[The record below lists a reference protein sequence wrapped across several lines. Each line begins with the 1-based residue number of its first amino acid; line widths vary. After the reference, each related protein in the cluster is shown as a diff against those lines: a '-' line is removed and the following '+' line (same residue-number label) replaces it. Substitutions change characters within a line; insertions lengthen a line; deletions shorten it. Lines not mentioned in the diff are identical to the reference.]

1 MNMMIDVRIVGVE
14 DAAELAE
21 IYNQGIDE
29 RTATFNT
36 NQVTAK
42 EIEEK
47 IVKSV
52 NKNSVLVAVKLDS
65 YRVIGWASISPYS
78 SRPCYC
84 GIGEV
89 SSYIHK
95 QHRARGVGK
104 LLLQA
109 P

>member
-1 MNMMIDVRIVGVE
+1 MNAMIEVRIAGVE

-36 NQVTAK
+36 NHVTEK

-47 IVKSV
+47 LVKGV
-52 NKNSVLVAVKLDS
+52 NKNSILVGVKLDS

-89 SSYIHK
+89 SIYITNNIVQEALENSYYK
-95 QHRARGVGK
+95 
-104 LLLQA
+104 